1 MKHYFQLKTCAFL
14 LTILVLG
21 CFWHVRAAAEND
33 NDGWVKED
41 DNILFFDGGRML
53 QGCIAEIDG
62 EYYFFRSDGTL
73 LKEDETCLIESS
85 DGNAFWIRAG
95 WDNVLIAGDWYTDES
110 ADPAD
115 HFYYGDDFAAVCGPA
130 HVDDTFY
137 LFDNQTG
144 RLLCNRIVLMNGA
157 WWESDYQ
164 GILSPISESQLEGKA
179 VDGWITDT
187 NGDLYFYLDG
197 KPLGGGF
204 YQIDGEYRFFHD
216 DGRMAKNESLYLDS
230 HWVHIDKDGRILLDS
245 GGENS
250 DSSDLEPEG
259 NSTVSDDDTEPT
271 ADILVPGSGTNVSED
286 AADPGTVTPSIED
299 SVPGPDDTSLA
310 EGSSITGSG
319 ETSTVED
326 SSVTG
331 SGETST
337 VEDSSVT
344 GSGETGSVEDSSVT
358 GSGETSTVEDS
369 FVVRSG
375 ETSNVEDSP
384 VSVLDDTNSSED
396 SSAPLDGWVT
406 VGTERYY
413 YRNQK
418 PISAGR
424 HYIEWKEYYFDENGR
439 MLHDCVI
446 DGHQLDSDGSVISNK
461 PAGEADSA
469 EPAVQSPADQQDVQM
484 KQDDILISADGWR
497 NVNGER
503 YYYRNQKPIS
513 PGRHSIEW
521 IEYYFDE
528 NGRMLHDCIVDGRV
542 LDSDGCVV
550 QGGLVNQG
558 DYQYYVN
565 PTTHLI
571 ERNTEVIID
580 SILYL
585 ADADGRLQRKPL
597 PAEAGTESTTENS
610 REDEGSPESQRSS
623 EQSPEPDPDADYV
636 PINET
641 DSAEQKELPM
651 GGSIR
656 YSDDYLPGE
665 VPVASVS
672 EPGSSATDNPTSG
685 ILLWSSGAWQE
696 FHGSAAKP
704 IRIHIYGKQAAI
716 LDNGTVLRDAF
727 VYSAEGVFGFDQDG
741 NALPKGFAARYGK
754 LFYVT
759 APDPNG
765 EMLVL
770 LMS

>member
-337 VEDSSVT
+337 VEDSSVI
-344 GSGETGSVEDSSVT
+344 G
-358 GSGETSTVEDS
+358 
-369 FVVRSG
+369 SG

-424 HYIEWKEYYFDENGR
+424 HYIEWK
-439 MLHDCVI
+439 
-446 DGHQLDSDGSVISNK
+446 
-461 PAGEADSA
+461 
-469 EPAVQSPADQQDVQM
+469 
-484 KQDDILISADGWR
+484 
-497 NVNGER
+497 
-503 YYYRNQKPIS
+503 
-513 PGRHSIEW
+513 
-521 IEYYFDE
+521 EYYFDE

-696 FHGSAAKP
+696 FHGSPAKP

>member
-344 GSGETGSVEDSSVT
+344 GSGET
-358 GSGETSTVEDS
+358 
-369 FVVRSG
+369 
-375 ETSNVEDSP
+375 SNVEDSP

-641 DSAEQKELPM
+641 DSA
-651 GGSIR
+651 
-656 YSDDYLPGE
+656 
-665 VPVASVS
+665 VASVS
-672 EPGSSATDNPTSG
+672 EPCSSATDNPTSG

-696 FHGSAAKP
+696 FHGSPAKP

>member
-1 MKHYFQLKTCAFL
+1 MNHSFQMKTCML
-14 LTILVLG
+14 LLAIFVLG
-21 CFWHVRAAAEND
+21 CFWHIRAEAENGK
-33 NDGWVKED
+33 DGWVEEED
-41 DNILFFDGGRML
+41 SILFFDGGRML

-62 EYYFFRSDGTL
+62 EYYYFQNDGTL

-95 WDNVLIAGDWYTDES
+95 WDNVLIAGDWYTDETV
-110 ADPAD
+110 DPAERY
-115 HFYYGDDFAAVCGPA
+115 YYGDDFAAVCGPSY
-130 HVDDTFY
+130 VDDTFY
-137 LFDNQTG
+137 LFDKQTG
-144 RLLCNRIVLMNGA
+144 RLLCNRAVLMDGN

-164 GILSPISESQLEGKA
+164 GILSPISESQLAGKA
-179 VDGWITDT
+179 VNGWITDT
-187 NGDLYFYLDG
+187 NGDVYFYLDG
-197 KPLGGGF
+197 KPLDGGF
-204 YQIDGEYRFFHD
+204 YEIDGEYRFFHD
-216 DGRMAKNESLYLDS
+216 DGRMSKNESLYLDNR
-230 HWVHIDKDGRILLDS
+230 WIHIDKDGRVLLDS
-245 GGENS
+245 GEENS
-250 DSSDLEPEG
+250 DSSGLEPED
-259 NSTVSDDDTEPT
+259 NSSVSDDNTEKT
-271 ADILVPGSGTNVSED
+271 VDILLPGSGTNTSEN
-286 AADPGTVTPSIED
+286 AVAPGTVDPSIND
-299 SVPGPDDTSLA
+299 SALGTGDTNLA
-310 EGSSITGSG
+310 EDAFITKPGNTNTMEIS
-319 ETSTVED
+319 
-326 SSVTG
+326 
-331 SGETST
+331 
-337 VEDSSVT
+337 
-344 GSGETGSVEDSSVT
+344 TGSVS
-358 GSGETSTVEDS
+358 
-369 FVVRSG
+369 
-375 ETSNVEDSP
+375 
-384 VSVLDDTNSSED
+384 DDTNTSNENSTLLE
-396 SSAPLDGWVT
+396 GWVT
-406 VGTERYY
+406 IGAERYY
-413 YRNQK
+413 YRNHK

-484 KQDDILISADGWR
+484 KQDDLLISADGWR

-716 LDNGTVLRDAF
+716 LDNGMVLRDAF

>member
-310 EGSSITGSG
+310 EGSSITA
-319 ETSTVED
+319 
-326 SSVTG
+326 
-331 SGETST
+331 
-337 VEDSSVT
+337 
-344 GSGETGSVEDSSVT
+344 
-358 GSGETSTVEDS
+358 
-369 FVVRSG
+369 SG

-497 NVNGER
+497 NINGER

-597 PAEAGTESTTENS
+597 PAEAETESTTENS

>member
-1 MKHYFQLKTCAFL
+1 MKHSFQLKICAFL
-14 LTILVLG
+14 LTILVVG
-21 CFWHVRAAAEND
+21 CFWHAWAAAEND
-33 NDGWVKED
+33 KDGWVEED
-41 DNILFFDGGRML
+41 DNIFFFDGGRML
-53 QGCIAEIDG
+53 HGCIAEIDG
-62 EYYFFRSDGTL
+62 EYYFFRNDGTL
-73 LKEDETCLIESS
+73 LIEDETCLIEGS

-110 ADPAD
+110 ADPAERY
-115 HFYYGDDFAAVCGPA
+115 YYGDDFAAVCGPA

-164 GILSPISESQLEGKA
+164 GILSPISESQLIGKA
-179 VDGWITDT
+179 VNGWITDT

-331 SGETST
+331 
-337 VEDSSVT
+337 
-344 GSGETGSVEDSSVT
+344 
-358 GSGETSTVEDS
+358 
-369 FVVRSG
+369 SG

-672 EPGSSATDNPTSG
+672 EPCSSAIDNPTSG

-716 LDNGTVLRDAF
+716 LDNGMVLRDAF

>member
-1 MKHYFQLKTCAFL
+1 M
-14 LTILVLG
+14 
-21 CFWHVRAAAEND
+21 
-33 NDGWVKED
+33 
-41 DNILFFDGGRML
+41 
-53 QGCIAEIDG
+53 
-62 EYYFFRSDGTL
+62 
-73 LKEDETCLIESS
+73 
-85 DGNAFWIRAG
+85 
-95 WDNVLIAGDWYTDES
+95 
-110 ADPAD
+110 
-115 HFYYGDDFAAVCGPA
+115 
-130 HVDDTFY
+130 
-137 LFDNQTG
+137 
-144 RLLCNRIVLMNGA
+144 
-157 WWESDYQ
+157 
-164 GILSPISESQLEGKA
+164 
-179 VDGWITDT
+179 
-187 NGDLYFYLDG
+187 
-197 KPLGGGF
+197 
-204 YQIDGEYRFFHD
+204 
-216 DGRMAKNESLYLDS
+216 
-230 HWVHIDKDGRILLDS
+230 
-245 GGENS
+245 
-250 DSSDLEPEG
+250 
-259 NSTVSDDDTEPT
+259 
-271 ADILVPGSGTNVSED
+271 
-286 AADPGTVTPSIED
+286 
-299 SVPGPDDTSLA
+299 
-310 EGSSITGSG
+310 
-319 ETSTVED
+319 
-326 SSVTG
+326 
-331 SGETST
+331 
-337 VEDSSVT
+337 
-344 GSGETGSVEDSSVT
+344 
-358 GSGETSTVEDS
+358 
-369 FVVRSG
+369 
-375 ETSNVEDSP
+375 
-384 VSVLDDTNSSED
+384 
-396 SSAPLDGWVT
+396 T

-716 LDNGTVLRDAF
+716 LDNGMVLRDAF

>member
-164 GILSPISESQLEGKA
+164 GILSPISESQLIGKA
-179 VDGWITDT
+179 VNGWITDT

-204 YQIDGEYRFFHD
+204 YEIDGEYRFFHD

-331 SGETST
+331 SGET
-337 VEDSSVT
+337 
-344 GSGETGSVEDSSVT
+344 GSVEDSSVT
-358 GSGETSTVEDS
+358 GSGETSNVEDS
-369 FVVRSG
+369 FVARSG

-406 VGTERYY
+406 VGT
-413 YRNQK
+413 
-418 PISAGR
+418 
-424 HYIEWKEYYFDENGR
+424 
-439 MLHDCVI
+439 
-446 DGHQLDSDGSVISNK
+446 
-461 PAGEADSA
+461 
-469 EPAVQSPADQQDVQM
+469 
-484 KQDDILISADGWR
+484 
-497 NVNGER
+497 ER

-672 EPGSSATDNPTSG
+672 EPCSSAIDNPTSG

>member
-310 EGSSITGSG
+310 E
-319 ETSTVED
+319 D
-326 SSVTG
+326 SSVAGT
-331 SGETST
+331 
-337 VEDSSVT
+337 
-344 GSGETGSVEDSSVT
+344 
-358 GSGETSTVEDS
+358 
-369 FVVRSG
+369 G
-375 ETSNVEDSP
+375 ETSNVEDTP
-384 VSVLDDTNSSED
+384 VSVIDDTDTSED
-396 SSAPLDGWVT
+396 SSAPLNGWVT
-406 VGTERYY
+406 IGAERYY

-418 PISAGR
+418 PITPGR
-424 HYIEWKEYYFDENGR
+424 HFIEWVEYYFDENGR
-439 MLHDCVI
+439 V
-446 DGHQLDSDGSVISNK
+446 
-461 PAGEADSA
+461 
-469 EPAVQSPADQQDVQM
+469 
-484 KQDDILISADGWR
+484 
-497 NVNGER
+497 
-503 YYYRNQKPIS
+503 
-513 PGRHSIEW
+513 
-521 IEYYFDE
+521 
-528 NGRMLHDCIVDGRV
+528 LHDCIVDGRV
-542 LDSDGCVV
+542 LDPDGCVV

-716 LDNGTVLRDAF
+716 LDNGMVLRDAF

>member
-164 GILSPISESQLEGKA
+164 GILSPISESQLIGKA
-179 VDGWITDT
+179 VNGWITDT

-344 GSGETGSVEDSSVT
+344 GSGETGS
-358 GSGETSTVEDS
+358 
-369 FVVRSG
+369 
-375 ETSNVEDSP
+375 VEDSP

-685 ILLWSSGAWQE
+685 ILLWSSCAWL
-696 FHGSAAKP
+696 
-704 IRIHIYGKQAAI
+704 YGKQAAI
-716 LDNGTVLRDAF
+716 LDNGMVLRDAF

>member
-204 YQIDGEYRFFHD
+204 YEIDGEYRFFHD

-331 SGETST
+331 SGET
-337 VEDSSVT
+337 
-344 GSGETGSVEDSSVT
+344 GSVEDSS
-358 GSGETSTVEDS
+358 
-369 FVVRSG
+369 
-375 ETSNVEDSP
+375 

-418 PISAGR
+418 PISA
-424 HYIEWKEYYFDENGR
+424 
-439 MLHDCVI
+439 
-446 DGHQLDSDGSVISNK
+446 
-461 PAGEADSA
+461 
-469 EPAVQSPADQQDVQM
+469 
-484 KQDDILISADGWR
+484 
-497 NVNGER
+497 
-503 YYYRNQKPIS
+503 
-513 PGRHSIEW
+513 
-521 IEYYFDE
+521 
-528 NGRMLHDCIVDGRV
+528 
-542 LDSDGCVV
+542 
-550 QGGLVNQG
+550 
-558 DYQYYVN
+558 
-565 PTTHLI
+565 
-571 ERNTEVIID
+571 
-580 SILYL
+580 
-585 ADADGRLQRKPL
+585 
-597 PAEAGTESTTENS
+597 
-610 REDEGSPESQRSS
+610 
-623 EQSPEPDPDADYV
+623 
-636 PINET
+636 
-641 DSAEQKELPM
+641 
-651 GGSIR
+651 
-656 YSDDYLPGE
+656 
-665 VPVASVS
+665 
-672 EPGSSATDNPTSG
+672 
-685 ILLWSSGAWQE
+685 
-696 FHGSAAKP
+696 
-704 IRIHIYGKQAAI
+704 
-716 LDNGTVLRDAF
+716 
-727 VYSAEGVFGFDQDG
+727 
-741 NALPKGFAARYGK
+741 
-754 LFYVT
+754 
-759 APDPNG
+759 
-765 EMLVL
+765 
-770 LMS
+770 

>member
-204 YQIDGEYRFFHD
+204 YEIDGEYRFFHD

-310 EGSSITGSG
+310 EGSSITG
-319 ETSTVED
+319 
-326 SSVTG
+326 
-331 SGETST
+331 
-337 VEDSSVT
+337 
-344 GSGETGSVEDSSVT
+344 
-358 GSGETSTVEDS
+358 
-369 FVVRSG
+369 SG

>member
-326 SSVTG
+326 SSVIG
-331 SGETST
+331 
-337 VEDSSVT
+337 
-344 GSGETGSVEDSSVT
+344 
-358 GSGETSTVEDS
+358 
-369 FVVRSG
+369 SG

-396 SSAPLDGWVT
+396 SFAPLDGWVT

-424 HYIEWKEYYFDENGR
+424 HYIEWK
-439 MLHDCVI
+439 
-446 DGHQLDSDGSVISNK
+446 
-461 PAGEADSA
+461 
-469 EPAVQSPADQQDVQM
+469 
-484 KQDDILISADGWR
+484 
-497 NVNGER
+497 
-503 YYYRNQKPIS
+503 
-513 PGRHSIEW
+513 
-521 IEYYFDE
+521 EYYFDE

-696 FHGSAAKP
+696 FHGSPAKP

>member
-1 MKHYFQLKTCAFL
+1 MKHSFQLKTCAFL

-271 ADILVPGSGTNVSED
+271 AEILVPGSGTNVSED

-331 SGETST
+331 SGET
-337 VEDSSVT
+337 
-344 GSGETGSVEDSSVT
+344 GSVEDSSIT
-358 GSGETSTVEDS
+358 G
-369 FVVRSG
+369 SG

-396 SSAPLDGWVT
+396 SSAPLNGWVT
-406 VGTERYY
+406 IGAERYY

-418 PISAGR
+418 PIT
-424 HYIEWKEYYFDENGR
+424 
-439 MLHDCVI
+439 L
-446 DGHQLDSDGSVISNK
+446 
-461 PAGEADSA
+461 
-469 EPAVQSPADQQDVQM
+469 
-484 KQDDILISADGWR
+484 
-497 NVNGER
+497 
-503 YYYRNQKPIS
+503 
-513 PGRHSIEW
+513 GRHSIEW

>member
-310 EGSSITGSG
+310 E
-319 ETSTVED
+319 D
-326 SSVTG
+326 SSVAGT
-331 SGETST
+331 
-337 VEDSSVT
+337 
-344 GSGETGSVEDSSVT
+344 
-358 GSGETSTVEDS
+358 
-369 FVVRSG
+369 G
-375 ETSNVEDSP
+375 ETSNVEDTP
-384 VSVLDDTNSSED
+384 VSVIDDTDTSED
-396 SSAPLDGWVT
+396 SSAPLNGWVT
-406 VGTERYY
+406 IGAERYY

-418 PISAGR
+418 PITPGR
-424 HYIEWKEYYFDENGR
+424 HFIEWVEYYFDENGR
-439 MLHDCVI
+439 V
-446 DGHQLDSDGSVISNK
+446 
-461 PAGEADSA
+461 
-469 EPAVQSPADQQDVQM
+469 
-484 KQDDILISADGWR
+484 
-497 NVNGER
+497 
-503 YYYRNQKPIS
+503 
-513 PGRHSIEW
+513 
-521 IEYYFDE
+521 
-528 NGRMLHDCIVDGRV
+528 LHDCIVDGRV

-716 LDNGTVLRDAF
+716 LDNGMVLRDAF

>member
-358 GSGETSTVEDS
+358 GSGETSTVDDS
-369 FVVRSG
+369 FVARSGETSTVEDSSITGSG

-446 DGHQLDSDGSVISNK
+446 DGHQWTS
-461 PAGEADSA
+461 AG
-469 EPAVQSPADQQDVQM
+469 
-484 KQDDILISADGWR
+484 
-497 NVNGER
+497 
-503 YYYRNQKPIS
+503 
-513 PGRHSIEW
+513 
-521 IEYYFDE
+521 F
-528 NGRMLHDCIVDGRV
+528 
-542 LDSDGCVV
+542 
-550 QGGLVNQG
+550 
-558 DYQYYVN
+558 
-565 PTTHLI
+565 
-571 ERNTEVIID
+571 
-580 SILYL
+580 
-585 ADADGRLQRKPL
+585 
-597 PAEAGTESTTENS
+597 
-610 REDEGSPESQRSS
+610 
-623 EQSPEPDPDADYV
+623 
-636 PINET
+636 
-641 DSAEQKELPM
+641 
-651 GGSIR
+651 
-656 YSDDYLPGE
+656 
-665 VPVASVS
+665 
-672 EPGSSATDNPTSG
+672 
-685 ILLWSSGAWQE
+685 
-696 FHGSAAKP
+696 
-704 IRIHIYGKQAAI
+704 
-716 LDNGTVLRDAF
+716 
-727 VYSAEGVFGFDQDG
+727 
-741 NALPKGFAARYGK
+741 
-754 LFYVT
+754 
-759 APDPNG
+759 
-765 EMLVL
+765 
-770 LMS
+770 